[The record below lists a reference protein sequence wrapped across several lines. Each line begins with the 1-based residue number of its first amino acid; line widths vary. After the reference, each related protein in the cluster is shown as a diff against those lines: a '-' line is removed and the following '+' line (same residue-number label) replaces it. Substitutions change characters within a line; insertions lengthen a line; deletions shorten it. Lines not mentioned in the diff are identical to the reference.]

1 MKFCARYVMAFT
13 LLSPHFEPMGE
24 IPTKYTCDGQNVSP
38 ALQWRNPPEG
48 TKSFALIVDDPD
60 IPFGIKDSH
69 GKILSI
75 WDHWVLFNIPSSVSE
90 LPEAIQSLPAGTQNG
105 QGSHGKEG
113 YYGPCP
119 PDKRYRYFFKLY
131 ALDTFL
137 SLAEG
142 VTKQEVEEA
151 MKGHIIGKIE
161 LMGTYARPRR
171 L

>member
-1 MKFCARYVMAFT
+1 MAFT

-105 QGSHGKEG
+105 QGRLLWSLST
-113 YYGPCP
+113 
-119 PDKRYRYFFKLY
+119 RQTSSLFFQTLCI
-131 ALDTFL
+131 
-137 SLAEG
+137 
-142 VTKQEVEEA
+142 
-151 MKGHIIGKIE
+151 GHVSFSC
-161 LMGTYARPRR
+161 RR
-171 L
+171 GNKAGS